1 MGVPG
6 SLVGLFGCAMRR
18 PDSIRSALGRAPKP
32 AQRDARTRSE
42 LVPSADL
49 VLPAGHPLARAMES
63 FRCTGRQWADVAA
76 ILAGSLLARAQG
88 ARWAWSLAASAAAVL
103 AALSIVL
110 AARVQNRRD
119 RAVEVILDGREEL
132 PLAPVQRERRRLVS
146 RRTRTRLARSLQEVV
161 GETAKPRR
169 CLRPLPPLC
178 EPRVVSPL
186 VAELLEISVLLH
198 GDEM

>member
-42 LVPSADL
+42 LVPSADF

-88 ARWAWSLAASAAAVL
+88 PGSPRHQATALALDRRERELLPPVQDHLNRRRWLVRQPSRAAACDLCRRCASHGSSRRWSPSCWRSACCSTATRCRRAASPAWNDCSPTLQPPPCTPRKSLLCMKSSV
-103 AALSIVL
+103 
-110 AARVQNRRD
+110 
-119 RAVEVILDGREEL
+119 
-132 PLAPVQRERRRLVS
+132 
-146 RRTRTRLARSLQEVV
+146 RS
-161 GETAKPRR
+161 AN
-169 CLRPLPPLC
+169 C
-178 EPRVVSPL
+178 
-186 VAELLEISVLLH
+186 
-198 GDEM
+198 